1 MGTCSPVGGRRLE
14 ISSGRCILVLQ
25 PVQLSCSHSAISC
38 YVSCVLCIYESPCF
52 KPPCMSACFGLLH
65 VCEVKSERDSK
76 TGKRVAQS
84 LFQPPPSNLQLL
96 EGDLSDKRPV
106 IKVEKKSHV
115 QMPYSFFFFLAFFF
129 SFFEDLREEKAFPSS
144 Y

>member
-1 MGTCSPVGGRRLE
+1 MGTCSRVGGRRLE
-14 ISSGRCILVLQ
+14 VSSGRCILVLQ

-38 YVSCVLCIYESPCF
+38 YVPCVLCIYESPCF

-84 LFQPPPSNLQLL
+84 PFQPPPSNLQLL

-115 QMPYSFFFFLAFFF
+115 QMPYRGFFFLLV
-129 SFFEDLREEKAFPSS
+129 FFEDLREEKAFPSS